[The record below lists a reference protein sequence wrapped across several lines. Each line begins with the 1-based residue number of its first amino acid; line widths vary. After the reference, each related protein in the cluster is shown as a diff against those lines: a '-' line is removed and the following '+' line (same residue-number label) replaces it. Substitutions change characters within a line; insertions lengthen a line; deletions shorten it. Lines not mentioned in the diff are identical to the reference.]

1 MTRGRATEREAQSG
15 LMMNDESISST
26 LLRSLSQRANEEFL
40 VQGVVKNTQDH
51 TGIRRSHSDL
61 RGRR

>member
-1 MTRGRATEREAQSG
+1 MTRGRATEREAQSS

-26 LLRSLSQRANEEFL
+26 LLRSLSQRANDADSGSLMPKIPE
-40 VQGVVKNTQDH
+40 
-51 TGIRRSHSDL
+51 IRRSHSDL